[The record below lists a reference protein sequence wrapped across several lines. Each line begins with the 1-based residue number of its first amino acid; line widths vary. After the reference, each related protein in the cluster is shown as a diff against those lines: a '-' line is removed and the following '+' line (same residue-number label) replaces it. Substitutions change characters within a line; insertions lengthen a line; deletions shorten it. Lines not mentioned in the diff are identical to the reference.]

1 VLIVCS
7 RTSIPLGNPVRSITW
22 KLRALVLSF
31 MCKYGTSTVV
41 SLLLYTTPV
50 FLKGPRH
57 ILYFTLALVLIQ
69 FFPGDIPFK
78 TVRSSFWIQ
87 LMISL
92 STSFYKV
99 RKLLYVVSCCC
110 VVGTISS
117 FITRL
122 SDTTTILLF
131 SAHHQFIFK
140 LLFE

>member
-99 RKLLYVVSCCC
+99 RKLLYVVSCCI
-110 VVGTISS
+110 VGTI
-117 FITRL
+117 ITRL
-122 SDTTTILLF
+122 PDTTTILLF